1 MEQSWQTCGVV
12 RDYLEDNMSEEKNTE
27 GRIPMPK
34 PNFLVDPNPGS
45 HVKKVIG
52 VVSGKGGV
60 GKSSVTGL
68 CAMWSL
74 RHGYKTAIMDCDITG
89 PSIPKMFGVTAADVS
104 AVPNGRKDEN
114 GQEGADLIPAKSTT
128 GIQIMSMNLLME
140 DETQPVIWRG
150 PVVAGVIKQFWTDV
164 NWGDVDYMFVDM
176 PPGTGDVPLTVFQ
189 SLPVDGIIIV
199 TTPQDL
205 VSMIVEKA
213 VNMAKQMDVPILGI
227 IENMSYIKCP
237 HCGEKIAV
245 FGESHAEEVARK
257 EGTVLI
263 DSLPIDQKL
272 TEAMDQG
279 TVEYFE
285 DIPLD
290 GLDKVLPALG

>member
-1 MEQSWQTCGVV
+1 
-12 RDYLEDNMSEEKNTE
+12 MSEEKKE
-27 GRIPMPK
+27 RIPMPK
-34 PNFLVDPNPGS
+34 PNFQVPANPGS
-45 HVKKVIG
+45 HVKKLIG

-68 CAMWSL
+68 CALWSM

-89 PSIPKMFGVTAADVS
+89 PSIPKMFGVTPDMVEAR
-104 AVPNGRKDEN
+104 PNGRKDEA
-114 GQEGADLIPAKSTT
+114 GEASMDLIPAVSTT
-128 GIQIMSMNLLME
+128 GIRIMSMNLLME

-189 SLPVDGIIIV
+189 SLPVDGILIV

-213 VNMAKQMDVPILGI
+213 VTMARDMNIPILGI
-227 IENMSYIKCP
+227 IENMAYITCP
-237 HCGEKIAV
+237 HCGEKINL
-245 FGESHAEEVARK
+245 FGESHAAEVAEK
-257 EGTVLI
+257 EGTRLVA
-263 DSLPIDQKL
+263 SLPMDQKL
-272 TEAMDQG
+272 TEAMDEG
-279 TVEYFE
+279 TLEYFE

-290 GLDKVLPALG
+290 ALGTVLPPLK